1 MSSPFQKNFSAK
13 SPMSPLNGAYT
24 EGRDRDITTYR
35 QSDRELFDKLQ
46 NDILGATLASLPTQ
60 EEKGEAQVRRADRR
74 DAREEAGGS
83 KVKKFLDKNKL
94 GFLTADYKKDSNKD
108 GTTDYKD
115 KTAKIKA
122 KGEKNIT
129 EGSTKSEETFNRKQ
143 TSICSRK
150 VGYKGWD
157 PVSGTCIPE

>member
-13 SPMSPLNGAYT
+13 SPMSPLNGAYASGAGGMVT
-24 EGRDRDITTYR
+24 V
-35 QSDRELFDKLQ
+35 SDAPHYEKLQ
-46 NDILGATLASLPTQ
+46 DDILGATLASLPTQ
-60 EEKGEAQVRRADRR
+60 EERGEAQVRRSDRR
-74 DAREEAGGS
+74 DARELAGGS

-94 GFLTADYKKDSNKD
+94 GFLTADYEKDSNND
-108 GTTDYKD
+108 GITDYKE

-129 EGSTKSEETFNRKQ
+129 KGSAKSEEAFNRKQ
-143 TSICSRK
+143 ASICSRK

>member
-13 SPMSPLNGAYT
+13 SPMSPLNGAYASGADGMVT
-24 EGRDRDITTYR
+24 V
-35 QSDRELFDKLQ
+35 SDAPHYAKLQ

-74 DAREEAGGS
+74 DERVKAGGS

>member
-13 SPMSPLNGAYT
+13 SPMSPLNGAYENAADNPVYVSQAPAFADFQNQMT
-24 EGRDRDITTYR
+24 KISTDAFNEVDQEGRGR
-35 QSDRELFDKLQ
+35 
-46 NDILGATLASLPTQ
+46 
-60 EEKGEAQVRRADRR
+60 AQVRRSERR
-74 DAREEAGGS
+74 DARELAGGS

-122 KGEKNIT
+122 KGEGNIT
-129 EGSTKSEETFNRKQ
+129 KGSAKSEEAFNRKQ
-143 TSICSRK
+143 ASICSRK